1 MTGAANGVRSE
12 CYQCDEKKVIFAYT
26 NEEKVYVSMYEG
38 GSWKQV
44 LVTDDYPYG
53 LSKIY
58 VDFPENSEVG
68 YIYGVVERVVF
79 QEGAVLLKTT
89 DGGNSWETVPA
100 SDNALQHSLTMD
112 FDFLTDQTGYLA
124 IHTSYAPSAVPQ
136 LLRTEDGGITWTQV
150 IFDKVPDYFCQ
161 AYAPELED
169 GRLVLYVGMEEY
181 SEMNGEKAF
190 YESTDDGRS
199 WNYKNKVIRQ

>member
-1 MTGAANGVRSE
+1 M
-12 CYQCDEKKVIFAYT
+12 IFVYT
-26 NEEKVYVSMYEG
+26 NKEKVYVSIYEG

-68 YIYGVVERVVF
+68 YLYGVVERVVF

-89 DGGNSWETVPA
+89 DGGNSWETIPA

-112 FDFLTDQTGYLA
+112 FDFLTDQTGYLT
-124 IHTSYAPSAVPQ
+124 IHTSYTPSAVPQ

-150 IFDKVPDYFCQ
+150 AFDEVPEYFCQ
-161 AYAPELED
+161 AYAPEMED

-181 SEMNGEKAF
+181 SEMNGEKAY
-190 YESTDDGRS
+190 YESTDDGRT
-199 WNYKNKVIRQ
+199 WNCKNKVIRQ